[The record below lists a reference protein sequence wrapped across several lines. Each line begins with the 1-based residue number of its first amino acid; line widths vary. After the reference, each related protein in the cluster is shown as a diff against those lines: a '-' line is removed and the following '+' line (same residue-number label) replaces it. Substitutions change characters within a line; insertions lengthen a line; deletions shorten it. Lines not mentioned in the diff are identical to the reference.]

1 MPFST
6 RQASVDTSKR
16 LPELKPLSS
25 GDSSDEAEPADDIN
39 VDVVESE
46 EDPYGSAMPSLISE
60 TTAHTCNPSQEVVC
74 GDVDLD
80 LLEQAAKPQRAK
92 KRSSRKTT

>member
-1 MPFST
+1 MVPFST

-46 EDPYGSAMPSLISE
+46 EDPYGSAMPSLI
-60 TTAHTCNPSQEVVC
+60 
-74 GDVDLD
+74 
-80 LLEQAAKPQRAK
+80 
-92 KRSSRKTT
+92 